1 MIVPVASVALA
12 LAVVTDKSAAVSNVA
27 ATLVVVI
34 LAPVVMIRWIPAA
47 AASVALVIAAA
58 RVTPAVEEPAEFAV
72 TVRIATILPR
82 NSAAEMGMA
91 LCAILMRS
99 AVMACV
105 VRRANIAVTVGA
117 LIHAGLRHG
126 KTAKLMDAPVL
137 PAFAQVIM

>member
-12 LAVVTDKSAAVSNVA
+12 DVVVPDKTAAVSNVA

-72 TVRIATILPR
+72 TIWTAMTLQRKNVVEMEMVTYVILIRRAVAFIAVVKL
-82 NSAAEMGMA
+82 GG
-91 LCAILMRS
+91 S
-99 AVMACV
+99 AVMASA
-105 VRRANIAVTVGA
+105 VRRANAATRA
-117 LIHAGLRHG
+117 Y
-126 KTAKLMDAPVL
+126 AKHLKDVRA
-137 PAFAQVIM
+137 A

>member
-72 TVRIATILPR
+72 TIWTAMTLPR
-82 NSAAEMGMA
+82 KSVVEMGMA
-91 LCAILMRS
+91 TY
-99 AVMACV
+99 AVLIRPAV
-105 VRRANIAVTVGA
+105 VTGGAVWKAKVAVT
-117 LIHAGLRHG
+117 I
-126 KTAKLMDAPVL
+126 
-137 PAFAQVIM
+137 